1 MGPPTSFYLVVI
13 NSTAIEAS
21 WELPE
26 IDVRNGI
33 IRGYKLFVQSSGEDI
48 RNVTI
53 TNNEN
58 LAYII
63 GGLEQATHT
72 PSVYLLIR

>member
-53 TNNEN
+53 TNNET

-63 GGLEQATHT
+63 GGL
-72 PSVYLLIR
+72 